1 MRSERQEAWREYERS
16 ALWVLPGASL
26 IAALVLGALLS
37 KVQVSTHA
45 PVHRLLFQG
54 TEDDARNLLI
64 GIVGAVITIIA
75 LVFGLTLVA
84 LQLSSTQ
91 YSPRVLRNLLRDRPN
106 QVFLSVIVATFAY
119 SAGGLYAVVASPG
132 GRTTPYPQLAVT
144 LAIVLLFVSLGALIF
159 FLDHLAHSIQI
170 DRLMAGIEHA
180 TLRVIKQQPP
190 GVDPASGPGQV
201 FAPPVWAVMIPAHRD
216 GYVQTVHPGRL
227 LPLAEQLQVTV
238 LIAPMVGDHVVAG
251 RPIAHVWRTSLEQ
264 PPPDPAALAGPIRDV
279 VRIGYQRTLQQDV
292 RFGMRQLVD
301 IALRALSPAVN
312 DPYTAIQAIHRLSVL
327 LYALGPLSLGDYQLT
342 GSTDASRVIVH
353 APAFADY
360 AELACSLIR
369 RCGSAEPTVAA
380 ALLILLRDVQ
390 ALVSDPDRIQV
401 LASQARS
408 SSATPNNLPASPPT
422 SSRCATRPPS
432 CWPTAHSFTATRKA
446 SAH

>member
-1 MRSERQEAWREYERS
+1 MRNGQREAWREYERGS
-16 ALWVLPGASL
+16 LWVLPGASL

-37 KVQVSTHA
+37 RVQVSTHA
-45 PVHRLLFQG
+45 PVHHLLFQG

-75 LVFGLTLVA
+75 LVLGLTLVA

-91 YSPRVLRNLLRDRPN
+91 YSPRVLRNFLRDRPN

-119 SAGGLYAVVASPG
+119 SAGGLYAVVAAPSGPA
-132 GRTTPYPQLAVT
+132 TSYPQLAVT
-144 LAIVLLFVSLGALIF
+144 VAIVLLFVSLGALIF

-180 TLRVIKQQPP
+180 TIQVIRQESP
-190 GVDPASGPGQV
+190 GVGPGSGPGQAP
-201 FAPPVWAVMIPAHRD
+201 APPVWAVTIPARRN

-238 LIAPMVGDHVVAG
+238 QIAPLIGDYVVAG
-251 RPIAHVWRTSLEQ
+251 RPIAHAWRTSPEQ
-264 PPPDPAALAGPIRDV
+264 PPPDPAALAAPLQDAI
-279 VRIGYQRTLQQDV
+279 RIGYQRTLQQDV

-312 DPYTAIQAIHRLSVL
+312 DPYTAIQAIHRLTVL
-327 LYALGPLSLGDYQLT
+327 LCALGPLPLGDYQLT
-342 GSTDASRVIVH
+342 GTTDASRVIVH

-360 AELACSLIR
+360 ADLACSLIR
-369 RCGSAEPTVAA
+369 RYGAAEPTVAA
-380 ALLILLRDVQ
+380 ALLILLRDAR

-401 LASQARS
+401 LASQAQLILSDAEQLTRQP
-408 SSATPNNLPASPPT
+408 ADLLQVRDQAALLLPDGTQLHGDP
-422 SSRCATRPPS
+422 
-432 CWPTAHSFTATRKA
+432 
-446 SAH
+446 